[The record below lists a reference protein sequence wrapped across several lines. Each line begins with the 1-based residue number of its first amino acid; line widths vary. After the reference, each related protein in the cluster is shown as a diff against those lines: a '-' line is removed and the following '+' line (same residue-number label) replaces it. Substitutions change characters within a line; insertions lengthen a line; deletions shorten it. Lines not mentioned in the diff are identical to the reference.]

1 MKHRSSQPIWPVQ
14 VRSPRLL
21 GQRWRSPG
29 SRTKASAHARVSRR
43 TRLQHQKRK
52 ARAWKSWEAGPPQS
66 KRYRHK
72 LGAKSVPLWYSDA
85 MVPIALH
92 GRLRRSPLTSWIFD
106 VKDRVDHW
114 RGGTNKSPTASLSPL
129 GKRLAIVQLLLTHN
143 LHIVVESGTFLG
155 DTCRFLS
162 RRGYAVTTIELDPQ
176 LAAFARLRFAGNKNV
191 RVVEGDSGELLA
203 EIATALDK
211 PALYYLD
218 GHYSGPGTAKAVL
231 ETPIMHEIK
240 AVLAHAAPKS
250 SSLSMMHGVLATTKI
265 FQRWRN

>member
-1 MKHRSSQPIWPVQ
+1 M
-14 VRSPRLL
+14 
-21 GQRWRSPG
+21 
-29 SRTKASAHARVSRR
+29 
-43 TRLQHQKRK
+43 
-52 ARAWKSWEAGPPQS
+52 
-66 KRYRHK
+66 
-72 LGAKSVPLWYSDA
+72 PLWYSDP

-129 GKRLAIVQLLLTHN
+129 GKRLAIVQLLRTHN

-250 SSLSMMHGVLATTKI
+250 IVVIDDARCFGHDKDFPTMAELSDFLRTYGI
-265 FQRWRN
+265 SNIRNENDTIHFSIGAPV